1 MVASMHSAWMRLQVR
16 VALLWRALLI
26 DLSNF
31 HLVQYRGVSGFLV
44 SGKNS
49 GTHWLRYM
57 LSHAMAQRYGLS
69 PPAYSSGRESEDF
82 VGHPR
87 WTRKHPELPFIA
99 SSHNL
104 PSSMLS
110 WGWMRW
116 LFDLPPVVVLV
127 RDPKEA
133 MLSHFVKWRDVLGLS
148 LHDYICNQSTKRKQL
163 ADGWWYIDF
172 FNRWGRMAKAAPDH
186 VLVVRY
192 EELQAAPEYWLER
205 ISDHIG
211 LGLDASAIAAAM
223 QVSTRE
229 AVQSTLD
236 PAYGEAI
243 VPDAR
248 ERARVRLSPAEDAV
262 LTRQFDEHL
271 RFDFGYGHVRRIN
284 SALRPNTGERG
295 LFWAK
300 AGFVLAIAYAIFNQL
315 GRPYFGL
322 NLATPWS
329 QLELSGAFTIMTA
342 LGPPSFPRL
351 KAAVPALL
359 SAGGAMVEWAQHWR
373 LAPGVGSLSDLT
385 AEVAGIA
392 VASGVMLFIASS
404 PMTQGVR
411 RAGALSSPRSSS
423 GARAAEA
430 QPAPRPR

>member
-1 MVASMHSAWMRLQVR
+1 MIGLMHSAWVRLQVR
-16 VALLWRALLI
+16 VALIWRALLI
-26 DLSNF
+26 NLSNF
-31 HLVQYRGVSGFLV
+31 HLVQYRDVSGFLI

-57 LSHAMAQRYGLS
+57 LSHAMAQRYGLT
-69 PPAYSSGRESEDF
+69 PPAFSSGRESEDF

-87 WTRKHPELPFIA
+87 WPRKHPELPFIA

-127 RDPKEA
+127 RDPKQA

-148 LHDYICNQSTKRKQL
+148 LHDYICKQSTKRKQL

-172 FNRWGRMAKAAPDH
+172 FNRWGRMAEKSPAH

-192 EELQAAPEYWLER
+192 EDLQTAPEYWLGR

-223 QVSTRE
+223 QVSSRE

-243 VPDAR
+243 VPDAT
-248 ERARVRLSPAEDAV
+248 ERARARLSPVEDAF
-262 LTRQFDEHL
+262 LTRQFDDHL
-271 RFDFGYGHVRRIN
+271 RYDFAYGHLRRTDRA
-284 SALRPNTGERG
+284 SRPATGERG
-295 LFWAK
+295 LAWAK
-300 AGFVLAIAYAIFNQL
+300 TGFLLAIGYAIFNQV

-322 NLATPWS
+322 NLGTPWS
-329 QLELSGAFTIMTA
+329 QLELTGAFTIMTA
-342 LGPPSFPRL
+342 LGPPSFPKL

-359 SAGGAMVEWAQHWR
+359 SAGGATVEWAQHWR

-385 AEVAGIA
+385 AEIAGIA
-392 VASGVMLFIASS
+392 VASAIMLFIASS
-404 PMTQGVR
+404 PITHGIRQARVF
-411 RAGALSSPRSSS
+411 SSPRTSS
-423 GARAAEA
+423 GARAAEP
-430 QPAPRPR
+430 QPAPHPR

>member
-1 MVASMHSAWMRLQVR
+1 MAGLMHSAWVRLQVK
-16 VALLWRALLI
+16 VALIWRALLI
-26 DLSNF
+26 NLSNF
-31 HLVQYRGVSGFLV
+31 HLVQYRDVSGFLV

-49 GTHWLRYM
+49 GTHWLRHM
-57 LSHAMAQRYGLS
+57 LSHAIAQRYGLP
-69 PPAYSSGRESEDF
+69 PPAFSSGRESEDF

-87 WTRKHPELPFIA
+87 WPRKHPHLPFIA

-110 WGWMRW
+110 WRWVRW

-172 FNRWGRMAKAAPDH
+172 FNRWGHMAEAMPPH

-192 EELQAAPEYWLER
+192 EELQKAPEYWLGR

-211 LGLDASAIAAAM
+211 LGLDAAAIAAAM
-223 QVSTRE
+223 QVSSRE
-229 AVQSTLD
+229 SVQSTLD

-243 VPDAR
+243 VPDAS
-248 ERARVRLSPAEDAV
+248 ERARARLSPAENLF

-271 RFDFGYGHVRRIN
+271 RYDFGYGHVRRTN
-284 SALRPNTGERG
+284 RAARSAAGEHG
-295 LFWAK
+295 LAWAK
-300 AGFVLAIAYAIFNQL
+300 AGFLLAIGYAFFNQV

-322 NLATPWS
+322 TLGAPWS
-329 QLELSGAFTIMTA
+329 QLELTGVFTIMTA
-342 LGPPSFPRL
+342 LGPQSFPKL

-392 VASGVMLFIASS
+392 VASTVMLFIAST
-404 PMTQGVR
+404 PMVQGAR
-411 RAGALSSPRSSS
+411 QTRAFSSPRTSS

-430 QPAPRPR
+430 RPAPRPR